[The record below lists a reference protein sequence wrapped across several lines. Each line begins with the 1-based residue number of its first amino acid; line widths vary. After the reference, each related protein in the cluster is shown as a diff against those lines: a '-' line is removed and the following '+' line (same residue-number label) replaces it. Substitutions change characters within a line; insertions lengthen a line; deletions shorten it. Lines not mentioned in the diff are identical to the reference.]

1 MPAPRILVIPG
12 STRADSDDARLAA
25 LAMKELTIAD
35 AEVTLISL
43 ADYPM
48 PLYDTDAE
56 VPPNAVKLR
65 QAIAAHQGV
74 FMTTPELN
82 ASIPPLIMNTIAWV
96 SRGRE
101 RNEVADNVFRN
112 RVFGLGAATRDPLG
126 GVRALMALRQVLESG
141 CGALVLP
148 EQVSVGNAEQAFD
161 EMDNLKD
168 TRQAET
174 LRTLARRLVDLA
186 WERSVA

>member
-1 MPAPRILVIPG
+1 
-12 STRADSDDARLAA
+12 
-25 LAMKELTIAD
+25 
-35 AEVTLISL
+35 
-43 ADYPM
+43 
-48 PLYDTDAE
+48 
-56 VPPNAVKLR
+56 
-65 QAIAAHQGV
+65 
-74 FMTTPELN
+74 MTTPELN

-96 SRGRE
+96 SRVRE
-101 RNEVADNVFRN
+101 RNEVADNIFRN